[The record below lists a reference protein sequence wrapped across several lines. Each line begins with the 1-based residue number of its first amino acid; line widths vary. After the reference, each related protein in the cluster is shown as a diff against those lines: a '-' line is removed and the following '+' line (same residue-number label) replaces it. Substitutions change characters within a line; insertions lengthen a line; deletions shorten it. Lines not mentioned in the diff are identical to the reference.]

1 MRVCLPDAACKAAA
15 AGRQLSAH
23 ACRGQERGRA
33 GPAPAA
39 FACRASCMR
48 RAHGGTK
55 RLLRRALGAR
65 PIPASIP
72 GGGGELI
79 VSRDSLDDQRQKPL
93 GGLHA
98 QSCRRL
104 PARPARGRFF
114 FGRATAGPSPSPLF
128 ALARHAGA
136 LTAPPPL
143 PRPHRTRGMA
153 VRRPRPF
160 RKRRARRGICSQ
172 MRELWPSFRAA
183 ASSRAAARPAD
194 SWRQQIS
201 HPIKFLP
208 ALLHASSTPYPPAA
222 GSRTF
227 PLFVVT
233 HSIRRR

>member
-1 MRVCLPDAACKAAA
+1 MRVCLPDAACKAAVAA
-15 AGRQLSAH
+15 AGRQLPAH

-33 GPAPAA
+33 GPPPRRPLPRRLHAPGMQRRQKA
-39 FACRASCMR
+39 FAQGFGR
-48 RAHGGTK
+48 GGQSPP
-55 RLLRRALGAR
+55 RFQ
-65 PIPASIP
+65 
-72 GGGGELI
+72 GELI
-79 VSRDSLDDQRQKPL
+79 VSRASLADQRQKPL

-104 PARPARGRFF
+104 AARPARGRFF
-114 FGRATAGPSPSPLF
+114 FWRAAAGPSSSPPLF

-136 LTAPPPL
+136 LTA
-143 PRPHRTRGMA
+143 RPTPASAASYTGHA
-153 VRRPRPF
+153 VRRPRLLQ
-160 RKRRARRGICSQ
+160 KRRARRGICSQ
-172 MRELWPSFRAA
+172 MRELWPAFRAA
-183 ASSRAAARPAD
+183 ASARAAARPAD
-194 SWRQQIS
+194 SWRQRIS